1 MYILSHLA
9 AARVKCLEMDI
20 PAGSGAERRR
30 AQLTVSDITAYATRT
45 MGEEGGRENFVPPLK
60 LGIRGI
66 SDRVVNASAPGNFG
80 PRVSIFHLIIIVYY
94 QGGRGEGQKFR
105 EDTTMIIIPVKLELF
120 EFLEFLETE
129 LSLQNKYCI
138 SFLLTRI

>member
-45 MGEEGGRENFVPPLK
+45 MREEGGRENFVPPLK

-94 QGGRGEGQKFR
+94 RGGRGERQKFR
-105 EDTTMIIIPVKLELF
+105 EDTTMIIIRVKLELF
-120 EFLEFLETE
+120 EFLEFLERE

>member
-30 AQLTVSDITAYATRT
+30 AQLTVSDITAYAMRT
-45 MGEEGGRENFVPPLK
+45 MGEEEGRENFVPPLK

-94 QGGRGEGQKFR
+94 RGGRGEGQKFR
-105 EDTTMIIIPVKLELF
+105 EDTTMIIIRVKLELF